1 MEVTIFD
8 KPSGDIRGFAIETM
22 SFQKGKKLVEKRICH
37 ANIYQDSPLDGVS
50 VEAPKSMTPDEMREF
65 ASKLVAFAKE
75 VEIQYAIPR
84 GAMTYNQVMDGYE
97 RVLKAN
103 PGKALML
110 ASGAVAIIH
119 DGVLLCAMREDDG
132 LICLSDIAE
141 FDPRVWDR
149 KEGQWAD
156 DESWEQTAR
165 VITHP
170 DLVDYKVDLL
180 R

>member
-22 SFQKGKKLVEKRICH
+22 NFQKGKKVVEKRICH
-37 ANIYQDSPLDGVS
+37 ANIYQDSPLDAITID
-50 VEAPKSMTPDEMREF
+50 APKSMTPDEMREF
-65 ASKLVAFAKE
+65 AKKLTAFAKE
-75 VEIQYAIPR
+75 VEIQYAMPR
-84 GAMTYNQVMDGYE
+84 GAFTYNEVMDGYE

-119 DGVLLCAMREDDG
+119 EGVLLCAMIGEDGIIDQ
-132 LICLSDIAE
+132 SDIAE

-149 KEGQWAD
+149 AEGQWAD
-156 DESWEQTAR
+156 DESWEETAR

-170 DLVDYKVDLL
+170 VLVDYKVDL
-180 R
+180 RR

>member
-1 MEVTIFD
+1 MEVTIYD
-8 KPSGDIRGFAIETM
+8 KPSGDQRGFAIETM
-22 SFQKGKKLVEKRICH
+22 TFKKGSKTVEKRICH
-37 ANIYQDSPLDGVS
+37 AIIYQDKPLDGVT

-75 VEIQYAIPR
+75 IEIQYTIPR
-84 GAMTYNQVMDGYE
+84 GAFTYNEVMDGYE

-110 ASGAVAIIH
+110 ANGAVAIIH
-119 DGVLLCAMREDDG
+119 DGVLLCAMIGEDGSIDQ
-132 LICLSDIAE
+132 SDIAE

-149 KEGQWAD
+149 AEGQWAD
-156 DESWEQTAR
+156 DESWEETAR

-170 DLVDYKVDLL
+170 VLVDCKIEPI